1 MDYLYEGEGY
11 FMIELATAI
20 KEVAETSK
28 MLSRLMP
35 DYFKELPSAI
45 GENIYD
51 VVDLSEKK
59 MLSMEEKLKIKE
71 ESGWSD
77 EIVDQIK
84 SMEEYEIY
92 KQADVHEKI
101 VDGRPC
107 LCKDIDMD
115 LKYMD
120 PKTGETQT
128 NRERMADGKS
138 PVDGKTGEKI
148 ELHHIGQNYDGPFI
162 QLKENSEHGGVNH
175 KILHD
180 NKLESFRNDTSLKNH
195 YNNVDRPNHW
205 KAIAKGE

>member
-1 MDYLYEGEGY
+1 
-11 FMIELATAI
+11 MIELATAI

-71 ESGWSD
+71 ESDWSD

-120 PKTGETQT
+120 PKTGETQISGT
-128 NRERMADGKS
+128 ETDRFHRR
-138 PVDGKTGEKI
+138 PTG
-148 ELHHIGQNYDGPFI
+148 IGAP
-162 QLKENSEHGGVNH
+162 SVNG
-175 KILHD
+175 
-180 NKLESFRNDTSLKNH
+180 SGRF
-195 YNNVDRPNHW
+195 
-205 KAIAKGE
+205 KAHPE